1 MATKR
6 DFTKTTTEKTS
17 NPAAAIYERMEEK
30 AEAAAIKSERITF
43 LATPEKMKRLNDL
56 VRYYDIIG
64 RKING
69 HKPTPS
75 KLLNLALDD
84 FLVKHADDLER
95 YDNRDF

>member
-1 MATKR
+1 MATER
-6 DFTKTTTEKTS
+6 DFTKTTTENTS
-17 NPAAAIYERMEEK
+17 NPAAEIYERMKKK
-30 AEAAAIKSERITF
+30 AEAKSERITF
-43 LATPEKMKRLNDL
+43 LATPKKMQRLNDL

-95 YDNRDF
+95 YDNRNF